1 MQKDFKIENSG
12 EYHDLYAQS
21 YTLLLV
27 DAFINFR
34 KMFLKI
40 YKLDHVKLLSVPG
53 LAWQAALKKTK
64 AKLNLL
70 TDITNFLMV

>member
-21 YTLLLV
+21 YTLLLA
-27 DAFINFR
+27 DAFENSR

-40 YKLDHVKLLSVPG
+40 YKLDHVKLLSVPR
-53 LAWQAALKKTK
+53 LVWQAVLKKIK
-64 AKLNLL
+64 AK
-70 TDITNFLMV
+70 